1 MAKGPRYRRPF
12 RRRAEGKTNYH
23 RRMKLL
29 KSKKLRA
36 VIRASNNHIIVQII
50 ESKIGGDKV
59 IISAHSKELVSK
71 FGWNANTGNI
81 PAAYLTGYLAGL
93 KAKKLGIQEAI
104 LDLGIIYHKNRVL
117 AAFKG
122 VLDSSGIDISHREE
136 FFPEGLE
143 ERIKGTHIE
152 NYAKLLKQE
161 DPEKYDRLFS
171 GYLNKDKID
180 PLNISKNFYT
190 LFEFFGVGNLK
201 ILKKIR

>member
-50 ESKIGGDKV
+50 QSKIGGDKV
-59 IISAHSKELVSK
+59 IVSAHSKELTSK

-81 PAAYLTGYLAGL
+81 PAAYLTGFLAGT
-93 KAKKLGIQEAI
+93 KANKQNVKEAI
-104 LDLGIIYHKNRVL
+104 LDLGIFLHRNRVL

-122 VLDSSGIDISHREE
+122 LVQSGIEIPYNED
-136 FFPEGLE
+136 FFPDNIE
-143 ERIKGTHIE
+143 EIITGSHIE
-152 NYAKLLKQE
+152 HYANLLKSE
-161 DPEKYDRLFS
+161 NPEKYEQVFS
-171 GYLNKDKID
+171 SY
-180 PLNISKNFYT
+180 
-190 LFEFFGVGNLK
+190 
-201 ILKKIR
+201 LKKNNINPQKISQMVSNTFKKIESST

>member
-50 ESKIGGDKV
+50 QSKIGGDKV
-59 IISAHSKELVSK
+59 IVSAHSKELVSK

-81 PAAYLTGYLAGL
+81 PAAYLTGFLAGT
-93 KAKKLGIQEAI
+93 KAKKQNVQEAI
-104 LDLGIIYHKNRVL
+104 LDLGIFLHRNRVL

-122 VLDSSGIDISHREE
+122 MVQSGIEIPYNED
-136 FFPEGLE
+136 FFPDNIE
-143 ERIKGTHIE
+143 EIITGSHIE
-152 NYAKLLKQE
+152 QYANLLKSE
-161 DPEKYDRLFS
+161 NPEKYEQVFS
-171 GYLNKDKID
+171 GYLKKNNINPQKITQMVT
-180 PLNISKNFYT
+180 NTF
-190 LFEFFGVGNLK
+190 
-201 ILKKIR
+201 KKIETST

>member
-50 ESKIGGDKV
+50 QSKIGGDK
-59 IISAHSKELVSK
+59 IIVSAHSKELVSK

-81 PAAYLTGYLAGL
+81 PAAYLTGFLAGI
-93 KAKKLGIQEAI
+93 KAKKQNVQEAI
-104 LDLGIIYHKNRVL
+104 LDLGMFLHRNRVL

-122 VLDSSGIDISHREE
+122 MVQSGIEIPHNED
-136 FFPEGLE
+136 FFPDNIE
-143 ERIKGTHIE
+143 EIITGSHIE
-152 NYAKLLKQE
+152 QYANLLKSE
-161 DPEKYDRLFS
+161 NPEKYEQVFS
-171 GYLNKDKID
+171 GYLKKNNINPQKISQMVS
-180 PLNISKNFYT
+180 NTF
-190 LFEFFGVGNLK
+190 
-201 ILKKIR
+201 KKIESST

>member
-50 ESKIGGDKV
+50 QSKIGGDK
-59 IISAHSKELVSK
+59 IIVSAHSKELVSK

-81 PAAYLTGYLAGL
+81 PAAYLTGFLAGTR
-93 KAKKLGIQEAI
+93 AKKQNVQEAI
-104 LDLGIIYHKNRVL
+104 LDLGIFYHRNRVL

-122 VLDSSGIDISHREE
+122 IVQSGVEIPHNED
-136 FFPEGLE
+136 FFPDNIE
-143 ERIKGTHIE
+143 EIITGSHIE
-152 NYAKLLKQE
+152 KYANLLKSE
-161 DPEKYDRLFS
+161 NPEKYEQVFS
-171 GYLNKDKID
+171 GYLKKNNINPQKISEMVT
-180 PLNISKNFYT
+180 NTF
-190 LFEFFGVGNLK
+190 
-201 ILKKIR
+201 KKIESST

>member
-50 ESKIGGDKV
+50 QSKIGGDK
-59 IISAHSKELVSK
+59 IIVSAHSKELVSK

-81 PAAYLTGYLAGL
+81 PAAYLTGFLAGI
-93 KAKKLGIQEAI
+93 KAKKQNVQEAI
-104 LDLGIIYHKNRVL
+104 LDLGMFLHKNRVL

-122 VLDSSGIDISHREE
+122 VVQSGIEIPHNED
-136 FFPEGLE
+136 FFPDNIE
-143 ERIKGTHIE
+143 EVITGSHIE
-152 NYAKLLKQE
+152 QYANLLKSE
-161 DPEKYDRLFS
+161 NPEKYEQVFS
-171 GYLNKDKID
+171 GYL
-180 PLNISKNFYT
+180 
-190 LFEFFGVGNLK
+190 
-201 ILKKIR
+201 KKIILIHKKLVKWFRIHSKKLKVAHKSELK